1 VEFEQPDFLLGGVV
15 SARAGGLV
23 VFRIHGRVGC
33 PAIAYLSVSTR
44 TFRRERDSCHAR
56 QRLGVDWTICAGV

>member
-15 SARAGGLV
+15 AARAGGLV
-23 VFRIHGRVGC
+23 VFWIHGRVGC

-44 TFRRERDSCHAR
+44 TFRRERDR
-56 QRLGVDWTICAGV
+56 GDRRVKNVKTRF